1 MKEDDSKPKAP
12 TRITLSRGYRIFLW
26 ACLVSVECAINNSS
40 GLLSSASKTI
50 KATLKLNDK
59 QFGLVGSA
67 NGLGRTLGSSV
78 FIFVNTRMSAKWTC
92 AFFVIVKGFFLIAF
106 KIVNSGEMLVIM
118 RGLVGVVHM
127 PPSIYLPVW
136 IDQFG
141 VQKLKTLMQSV
152 VLVVQPGGKVVGF
165 LLHIIVGDAEWRM
178 GFVLEGIYLVAV
190 GFVFALSP
198 IQYFDS
204 KLQVVKDPDGGEHV
218 EVKKGKQV
226 SKISVFEEKEDLPD
240 SGEKKQAPSFFSD
253 MIELCTNGTF
263 LTSSWIRAVI
273 YGVNTAFHFWI
284 ADYMRTVMD
293 INNPSTIFF
302 SYTIIALAGPIG
314 GVLCNAII
322 NPWMGGYESSKSSYA
337 LLILHL
343 VSCVFGVAFPLFMG
357 LYPFCLLCG
366 LYLVFNSSMLSI
378 LQGVIVS
385 SIPPRLKSTG
395 FSITNI
401 VTMLVTSGPSPV
413 LYGYVNDKYK
423 TWYKPLA
430 MLCTMLGCV
439 ACIPFF
445 FILICLRARTFKRK
459 GEQLL
464 DKKEGKTNDLAQDLA
479 GAVDPDA
486 LSKHSAVEDA
496 KGANGEDQGQEM
508 EEK

>member
-1 MKEDDSKPKAP
+1 M
-12 TRITLSRGYRIFLW
+12 TLSRGYRIFLW
-26 ACLVSVECAINNSS
+26 ACLVSVESAINNSS
-40 GLLSSASKTI
+40 GLLSSASKVI
-50 KATLKLNDK
+50 KATLNLNDK
-59 QFGLVGSA
+59 EFGLVGSA

-92 AFFVIVKGFFLIAF
+92 AFFVIAKGIILASFN
-106 KIVNSGEMLVIM
+106 IVNSGHMLVGM
-118 RGLVGVVHM
+118 RFLIGIVHM

-165 LLHIIVGDAEWRM
+165 LLHIIVGDKQWRM
-178 GFVLEGIYLVAV
+178 GFVLEGLYLLAV
-190 GFVFALSP
+190 GFVFAFSP
-198 IQYFDS
+198 IKYFDS

-226 SKISVFEEKEDLPD
+226 SKISLFEEKEDA
-240 SGEKKQAPSFFSD
+240 GTGGKKEQPSFFSD
-253 MIELCTNGTF
+253 MKELFTNGTF
-263 LTSSWIRAVI
+263 LTSSWIRSVI

-284 ADYMRTVMD
+284 ADYMRTVLD
-293 INNPSTIFF
+293 INSPSTIFF

-322 NPWMGGYESSKSSYA
+322 NPWMGSYESSKSSYA
-337 LLILHL
+337 LLFLHL
-343 VSCVFGVAFPLFMG
+343 IACVFGVAFPLFMG
-357 LYPFCLLCG
+357 LYPFCICCG
-366 LYLVFNSSMLSI
+366 LYLVFNSAMLSI

-395 FSITNI
+395 FSLTNI

-423 TWYKPLA
+423 TYFRPLA
-430 MLCTMLGCV
+430 MLCTMLGGV

-445 FILICLRARTFKRK
+445 FLLICLRARTFKK
-459 GEQLL
+459 DKLL
-464 DKKEGKTNDLAQDLA
+464 DKKEGGTQNIAEDIAA
-479 GAVDPDA
+479 GVDPDA
-486 LSKHSAVEDA
+486 LSKNSAVEDA
-496 KGANGEDQGQEM
+496 RGDDDKKDGVELED
-508 EEK
+508 K

>member
-1 MKEDDSKPKAP
+1 MEEKKPK
-12 TRITLSRGYRIFLW
+12 RITLSRGYRIFLW

-50 KATLKLNDK
+50 KATLNLNDK
-59 QFGLVGSA
+59 QYGLVGTA
-67 NGLGRTLGSSV
+67 YGLGRTIGSSV
-78 FIFVNTRMSAKWTC
+78 FIFVNTRINAKWTC
-92 AFFVIVKGFFLIAF
+92 AFFVIVKGLLLVAF
-106 KIVNSGEMLVIM
+106 KLVNSGEMLVLL
-118 RGLVGVVHM
+118 RGIVGIVHM

-165 LLHIIVGDAEWRM
+165 LLHIIVGDPQWRM
-178 GFVLEGIYLVAV
+178 GFVLEGLYLCAV
-190 GFVFALSP
+190 GLVFAVSP
-198 IQYFDS
+198 IKYFDN

-226 SKISVFEEKEDLPD
+226 SKISVFEEKEDVS
-240 SGEKKQAPSFFSD
+240 SGGQKKEQPSFFSD
-253 MIELCTNGTF
+253 MIELLTNGTF
-263 LTSSWIRAVI
+263 LTSSWIRSLI

-284 ADYMRTVMD
+284 ADYMRTVLD
-293 INNPSTIFF
+293 INSPSKIFI

-322 NPWMGGYESSKSSYA
+322 NPWMGGYESQRSSYA
-337 LLILHL
+337 LLFLHL
-343 VSCVFGVAFPLFMG
+343 ISCVFGVAFPLFLG
-357 LYPFCLLCG
+357 LTPFSILSA
-366 LYLVFNSSMLSI
+366 LYLVFNSAMLSI

-385 SIPPRLKSTG
+385 SIPSRLKSTG

-413 LYGYVNDKYK
+413 IYGYINDKYK
-423 TWYKPLA
+423 TVYKPLA
-430 MLCTMLGCV
+430 MLCTMLAGV
-439 ACIPFF
+439 ASIPFF
-445 FILICLRARTFKRK
+445 FLLICFRARSFKK
-459 GEQLL
+459 DKLL
-464 DKKEGKTNDLAQDLA
+464 GDKKGKTQNVAEDIA

-496 KGANGEDQGQEM
+496 KGEKEDEGREL

>member
-1 MKEDDSKPKAP
+1 MEESKP
-12 TRITLSRGYRIFLW
+12 RRVTLSRGYRIFLW
-26 ACLVSVECAINNSS
+26 ACLVSVESAINNSS

-50 KATLKLNDK
+50 KSTLNLNDK
-59 QFGLVGSA
+59 EFGLVGTA
-67 NGLGRTLGSSV
+67 NGLGRTLGSSA
-78 FIFVNTRMSAKWTC
+78 FIFVNTRLSAKWTC
-92 AFFVIVKGFFLIAF
+92 AFFVIVKGLLLAAF
-106 KIVNSGEMLVIM
+106 KIVNSGRMLVIM
-118 RGLVGVVHM
+118 RFFIGIVHM

-165 LLHIIVGDAEWRM
+165 LLHIIVGDKEWRM
-178 GFVLEGIYLVAV
+178 GFVLEGIYLLAV
-190 GFVFALSP
+190 GFVFAFSP
-198 IQYFDS
+198 IKYFDS

-218 EVKKGKQV
+218 EVKKEKQV
-226 SKISVFEEKEDLPD
+226 SKISVFEEKEDV
-240 SGEKKQAPSFFSD
+240 GTGGKKEQPSFFSD
-253 MIELCTNGTF
+253 MKELFTNGTF
-263 LTSSWIRAVI
+263 LTSSWIRSLI

-284 ADYMRTVMD
+284 ADYMRTVLD
-293 INNPSTIFF
+293 INSPSTIFF

-337 LLILHL
+337 LLFLHL
-343 VSCVFGVAFPLFMG
+343 ISCVFGVAFPLFMG
-357 LYPFCLLCG
+357 LYP
-366 LYLVFNSSMLSI
+366 MLSI

-395 FSITNI
+395 FSLTNI

-423 TWYKPLA
+423 TYYKPLA

-445 FILICLRARTFKRK
+445 FLLICLRARTFKK
-459 GEQLL
+459 DKLL
-464 DKKEGKTNDLAQDLA
+464 DKKEGGTQNVAQDIA
-479 GAVDPDA
+479 GAVDPDS
-486 LSKHSAVEDA
+486 LSKHSNLED
-496 KGANGEDQGQEM
+496 KDENKNETELQD
-508 EEK
+508 K